1 MSVWD
6 DPEVQGEESSYVK
19 FEKEGQNVTGLLKSL
34 GKHKFDDGK
43 IAPELIIV
51 TDTGEVKT
59 VTAGQT
65 RLKKL
70 LMEERPE
77 PGDRISITFV
87 KSEKLSGG
95 RTLKHFEVKVRRGSS
110 SAPVVAP
117 AAPAEPP
124 F

>member
-6 DPEVQGEESSYVK
+6 DPDVQGEESSYVK
-19 FEKEGQNVTGLLKSL
+19 FEREGQNITGTVKAL
-34 GKHKFDDGK
+34 GKHRFDDGK
-43 IAPELIIV
+43 VAAQLTII

-65 RLKKL
+65 RLKKA
-70 LMEERPE
+70 LMDERPE
-77 PGDRISITFV
+77 VGDRISITYT

-95 RTLKHFEVKVRRGSS
+95 RTLKHFDVKVQRGSS
-110 SAPVVAP
+110 AP
-117 AAPAEPP
+117 AAATYTAPAEPP